1 MTIILLAHRWW
12 LLSFVA
18 AWLLLAASGCA
29 QAPSMA
35 SAAVP
40 PIPPGEARVWFYR
53 EFIPSESLNMTEVRM
68 NGAYARLFAAGRR
81 LLPRRP
87 GPASITITVASWGV
101 DVEPI
106 RRCRPCRGPGGI
118 HQESNR
124 CAAGR
129 SCGERNGAAR
139 DTFYARLIP
148 PQIARAEITQSTY
161 DGGS

>member
-1 MTIILLAHRWW
+1 MTIILPVHRWW
-12 LLSFVA
+12 LLSFA
-18 AWLLLAASGCA
+18 AVWLLLAANGCA
-29 QAPSMA
+29 QAPSMP

-68 NGAYARLFAAGRR
+68 NGAYAGYSRLGGAFYRDVG
-81 LLPRRP
+81 P
-87 GPASITITVASWGV
+87 GQYLITVASWGV
-101 DVEPI
+101 DANQSAVLALVAGQEAFI
-106 RRCRPCRGPGGI
+106 RI
-118 HQESNR
+118 ESL
-124 CAAGR
+124 R
-129 SCGERNGAAR
+129 SWSELGERNGAAR